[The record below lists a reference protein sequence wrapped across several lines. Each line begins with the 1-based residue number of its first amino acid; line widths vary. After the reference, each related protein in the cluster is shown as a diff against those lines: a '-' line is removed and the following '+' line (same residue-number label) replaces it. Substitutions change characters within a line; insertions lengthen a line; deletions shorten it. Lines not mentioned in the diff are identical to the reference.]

1 MVNPPFGTSNKLLL
15 IEGDST
21 EAKLI
26 LEALVDPRASSFDVD
41 WVRLLSDGLKLLG
54 EGKTGLVLLD
64 LCLPDS
70 KGIAT
75 FEKLFAAAPHIP
87 ILVLSQLNDES
98 IANESLKRGAYD
110 YLLKDHLDRYTLTRA
125 LRHVI
130 ERKGVEDVLFN
141 EKEHAQVTLN
151 SIGDAVL
158 STDLSGNVTYVNR
171 VAESMTGWSRQE
183 AVGRP
188 LAEVFQIVEG
198 TTRKPARNP
207 MEAAILENKTMGLNP
222 TCVLIR
228 RDGLEL
234 AIEDSTAPI
243 HDRFGQVT
251 GAVIVF
257 RDVSASRAMTIKM
270 SHLAQH
276 DSLTDLPNRVLLT
289 DRLTQAISVA
299 RRTSEQLVVL
309 FLDLDHFK
317 NINDSLGHAIGDK
330 LLASVAQRLV
340 ACGRH
345 SDTVSR
351 QGGDEFVVLLPQIAH
366 AADAAVLAQKM
377 ITALVAP
384 HSIAG
389 NELRINASIGIS
401 RYPNDGQ
408 DAESLLKSADTAM
421 YYAKEKGRNNFQFFK
436 ADMTTRAV
444 ARQSLEGLLGRALE
458 RHEFVLHYQ
467 PKVDLQTGEIT
478 GIEALLRWLHA
489 DRGLIPPPQF
499 VPIAE
504 ESGLI
509 VPIGRWVL
517 REACTQLRAWLEVGL
532 RRISVAVNL
541 SGVEFRAKHFLEGVR
556 TILEETRLEPR
567 FLEFELTESVLMNHV
582 EGSVSRLQALK
593 ALGVQLAVDDFG
605 TGYSSLSYLR
615 RFPIDALKLD
625 QSFIHHI
632 TVDPNEAAIISAV
645 IDMGKKLKQRVIAE
659 GVETREQRNFLQV
672 HGCGEG
678 QGYYFSRPM
687 AAEQCAKLLRTGI
700 AKTVSD

>member
-98 IANESLKRGAYD
+98 TANESLKRGAYD
-110 YLLKDHLDRYTLTRA
+110 YLLKGHLDRYTLTRA

-158 STDLSGNVTYVNR
+158 STDISGNVTYVNR

-188 LAEVFQIVEG
+188 LAEVFQIVDG

-207 MEAAILENKTMGLNP
+207 VEAAILENKTMGLNP

-340 ACGRH
+340 ACGR
-345 SDTVSR
+345 R
-351 QGGDEFVVLLPQIAH
+351 
-366 AADAAVLAQKM
+366 
-377 ITALVAP
+377 
-384 HSIAG
+384 
-389 NELRINASIGIS
+389 
-401 RYPNDGQ
+401 
-408 DAESLLKSADTAM
+408 ADTAM
-421 YYAKEKGRNNFQFFK
+421 DYTKEKGRNNFQFFK

-499 VPIAE
+499 VPIA
-504 ESGLI
+504 
-509 VPIGRWVL
+509 RWVL

>member
-377 ITALVAP
+377 ITALAAP

-478 GIEALLRWLHA
+478 GIEALLRWLQP
-489 DRGLIPPPQF
+489 DRGPIPPLQF

>member
-222 TCVLIR
+222 TCALIR

-251 GAVIVF
+251 GAVILF

-270 SHLAQH
+270 SHL
-276 DSLTDLPNRVLLT
+276 
-289 DRLTQAISVA
+289 
-299 RRTSEQLVVL
+299 
-309 FLDLDHFK
+309 
-317 NINDSLGHAIGDK
+317 
-330 LLASVAQRLV
+330 
-340 ACGRH
+340 
-345 SDTVSR
+345 
-351 QGGDEFVVLLPQIAH
+351 
-366 AADAAVLAQKM
+366 
-377 ITALVAP
+377 AP

-467 PKVDLQTGEIT
+467 PKVDLQTG
-478 GIEALLRWLHA
+478 
-489 DRGLIPPPQF
+489 
-499 VPIAE
+499 
-504 ESGLI
+504 
-509 VPIGRWVL
+509 
-517 REACTQLRAWLEVGL
+517 
-532 RRISVAVNL
+532 
-541 SGVEFRAKHFLEGVR
+541 
-556 TILEETRLEPR
+556 
-567 FLEFELTESVLMNHV
+567 
-582 EGSVSRLQALK
+582 
-593 ALGVQLAVDDFG
+593 
-605 TGYSSLSYLR
+605 
-615 RFPIDALKLD
+615 
-625 QSFIHHI
+625 
-632 TVDPNEAAIISAV
+632 
-645 IDMGKKLKQRVIAE
+645 
-659 GVETREQRNFLQV
+659 
-672 HGCGEG
+672 
-678 QGYYFSRPM
+678 
-687 AAEQCAKLLRTGI
+687 
-700 AKTVSD
+700 

>member
-158 STDLSGNVTYVNR
+158 SMDISGNVTYINR
-171 VAESMTGWSRQE
+171 VGETMTGWSRQE

-188 LAEVFQIVEG
+188 LAEVFQIIDG

-207 MEAAILENKTMGLNP
+207 LEEAILENQVIGLNP

-234 AIEDSTAPI
+234 AIEDSTAPVR
-243 HDRFGQVT
+243 DRFGQVT

-289 DRLTQAISVA
+289 DRLTQAISLA

-330 LLASVAQRLV
+330 LLQSVAQRLV
-340 ACGRH
+340 ACARH

-351 QGGDEFVVLLPQIAH
+351 QGGDEFVVLLPQIGR

-377 ITALVAP
+377 ITALAAP
-384 HSIAG
+384 HTIAG

-421 YYAKEKGRNNFQFFK
+421 YYAKKKGRNNFQFFK
-436 ADMTTRAV
+436 ADMATRAA

-478 GIEALLRWLHA
+478 GIEALLRWLQP
-489 DRGLIPPPQF
+489 DRGPIPPLQF

-532 RRISVAVNL
+532 RRVSVAVNL

-678 QGYYFSRPM
+678 QGYYFSHPM
-687 AAEQCAKLLRTGI
+687 AAEECAKLLRTGI